1 MDVLPPVHAQLPAC
15 EVVRDQ
21 PGDEPPLQQR
31 AADPESITGI
41 ALHIHMRLDHTNSQ
55 WHCAAN
61 NCSLKTLIEIDWTTV
76 RSLQH
81 CILHRL

>member
-1 MDVLPPVHAQLPAC
+1 MIDCYSYIVEQVMDVLPPVHAQLPAC

-41 ALHIHMRLDHTNSQ
+41 ALHIHMRLDE
-55 WHCAAN
+55 AV
-61 NCSLKTLIEIDWTTV
+61 WTQATPHHQSV
-76 RSLQH
+76 ALR
-81 CILHRL
+81 RL

>member
-21 PGDEPPLQQR
+21 PGDEAPLQQR

-41 ALHIHMRLDHTNSQ
+41 ALHIHNYT
-55 WHCAAN
+55 
-61 NCSLKTLIEIDWTTV
+61 
-76 RSLQH
+76 
-81 CILHRL
+81 

>member
-41 ALHIHMRLDHTNSQ
+41 ALHIQHMRLDE
-55 WHCAAN
+55 AV
-61 NCSLKTLIEIDWTTV
+61 WTQATPHHQSV
-76 RSLQH
+76 ALR
-81 CILHRL
+81 RL